1 MRSQPEIP
9 TQRTVSGFVDQ
20 VAEEVA
26 LVLLP
31 DVHGNWEGYRLPKT
45 LLPLGVKEGMW
56 LQVQVQRHLPD
67 QSPDGKQLRRSFSR
81 QDQGGDFRL

>member
-1 MRSQPEIP
+1 VRSQPEIP

-45 LLPLGVKEGMW
+45 LLPIGVKEGMW
-56 LQVQVQRHLPD
+56 LQVQVQRHLPH
-67 QSPDGKQLRRSFSR
+67 QSPDEKQLRRSFSR